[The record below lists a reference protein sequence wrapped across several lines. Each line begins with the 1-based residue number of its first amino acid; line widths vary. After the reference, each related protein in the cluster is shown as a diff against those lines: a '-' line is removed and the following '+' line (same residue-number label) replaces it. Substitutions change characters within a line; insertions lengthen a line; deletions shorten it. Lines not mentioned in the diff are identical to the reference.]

1 MAGVSLA
8 LRRMLR
14 SPSYGA
20 QALGYVYAGVAMAGP
35 WLLTSL
41 FMVAVTGMDWGGR
54 GQVERSVFQAI
65 VLYGYGGSMILTG
78 LFQLVVARHVSDELY
93 LGRTESIVPCA
104 TGAAAVSLV
113 LHLAAA
119 VVFSALTR
127 PPLLLAAAE
136 VAFFGSVGQVWN
148 AMIFLGTI
156 RDYGAIVAAFAGGV
170 GAGLGAAG
178 GLAAPLG
185 VPGLLFAFAI
195 GHAVTAAFLGARLR
209 AEFPAGKSAPRFGF
223 ARTFVRYPA
232 LMLIGVAYAG
242 GVWVDKLILW
252 AGPTAVRLPLGLTAF
267 PLYDNAVFLAYLTIV
282 PALALVFVRIEVS
295 FHAACRK
302 FFGALRHGADLETIR
317 AAHARLRGSL
327 ERGVGQVALLQGTL
341 TGGVIL
347 LAPHLL
353 ETLHLDRM
361 QYYVFRAACLGAY
374 LQALVLTLLL
384 AGLHLALYRP
394 ALGMTLAYFLAAA
407 FGTAATALLG
417 LPYYGYGTVMA
428 GLAALAVGYPWIR
441 SRVRDLDYR
450 TFMLQPI

>member
-14 SPSYGA
+14 SPFYGA
-20 QALGYVYAGVAMAGP
+20 QALGYVYAGIAMAGP
-35 WLLTSL
+35 WLLTSF
-41 FMVAVTGMDWGGR
+41 FMVAVTWMDWGGR
-54 GQVERSVFQAI
+54 GEVERSVFQAI

-93 LGRTESIVPCA
+93 LGRTGSVVSCA
-104 TGAAAVSLV
+104 AGAGAVSLV

-119 VVFSALTR
+119 AAFAALTR

-156 RDYGAIVAAFAGGV
+156 RDYGTIVAAFAGGV
-170 GAGLGAAG
+170 GAGLGAAW

-195 GHAVTAAFLGARLR
+195 GHAVTAALLGARLR
-209 AEFPAGKSAPRFGF
+209 AEFPSEGGPRFAF

-295 FHAACRK
+295 FHAAYRK
-302 FFGALRHGADLETIR
+302 FFGAIRHGADLEAIQG
-317 AAHARLRGSL
+317 AHARLRGSL
-327 ERGVGQVALLQGTL
+327 ERSVRQVALLQGVL
-341 TGGVIL
+341 TGLVIL
-347 LAPHLL
+347 LAPRLL
-353 ETLHLDRM
+353 EALRLDRV

-374 LQALVLTLLL
+374 LQALVLALLL
-384 AGLHLALYRP
+384 AGLHLAVYRP
-394 ALGMTLAYFLAAA
+394 ALGMTLAYFLACAL
-407 FGTAATALLG
+407 GTAATALLG
-417 LPYYGYGTVMA
+417 LPYYGYGTVAA
-428 GLAALAVGYPWIR
+428 GLTALAVGYPWILR
-441 SRVRDLDYR
+441 RVRDLDYR
-450 TFMLQPI
+450 TFMLQPV